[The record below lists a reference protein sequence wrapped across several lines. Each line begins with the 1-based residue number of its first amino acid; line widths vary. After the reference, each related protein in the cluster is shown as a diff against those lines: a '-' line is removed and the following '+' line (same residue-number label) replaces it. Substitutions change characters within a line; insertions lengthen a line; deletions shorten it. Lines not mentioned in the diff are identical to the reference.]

1 MSGIE
6 EDGEQGDA
14 PVVFVVDDDASVRDA
29 LELLIG
35 SAGWRTQTCASANEF
50 LARPRLRMPSCLVL
64 DVAMPGLD
72 GLELQQ
78 RVVAERPELPII
90 FVTGHE
96 DVPRTVKAMKAGAVE
111 FLLKPLDAGVLLDAI
126 GAALERSR
134 TALANEAEIEVLRE
148 RYASLSARE
157 RQVMALVVA
166 GLMNK
171 QVGSELGISE
181 VTVKAHRGSMMRKMQ
196 AASLPDLV
204 TISARLGVGPTR
216 GRESL

>member
-6 EDGEQGDA
+6 EDGEQGGA

-111 FLLKPLDAGVLLDAI
+111 FLVKPLDADVLLDAI

-134 TALANEAEIEVLRE
+134 AALANEAEIEVLRE
-148 RYASLSARE
+148 RYDSLSARE

-204 TISARLGVGPTR
+204 MISARLGVGPSR